1 MTTHFYYELKSVIA
15 QTLLSASLFLLIYC
29 AKIKPGQGL
38 GAGMT
43 EETRE
48 VRGRIPKDLKIAFE
62 IACARLEVTQTA
74 ALEDAIKDWLKKQE
88 SASGGK

>member
-1 MTTHFYYELKSVIA
+1 VTTHFDYESKSAIA
-15 QTLLSASLFLLIYC
+15 QSLLSANPFLLIYY
-29 AKIKPGQGL
+29 ARINPGRGF

-48 VRGRIPKDLKIAFE
+48 VRGRIPKELKIAFE

-74 ALEDAIKDWLKKQE
+74 ALEEAIKDWLKKQE
-88 SASGGK
+88 SASGDK

>member
-1 MTTHFYYELKSVIA
+1 
-15 QTLLSASLFLLIYC
+15 
-29 AKIKPGQGL
+29 
-38 GAGMT
+38 MT

-48 VRGRIPKDLKIAFE
+48 VRGRIPKELKIAFE

-88 SASGGK
+88 STSAEK

>member
-1 MTTHFYYELKSVIA
+1 
-15 QTLLSASLFLLIYC
+15 
-29 AKIKPGQGL
+29 
-38 GAGMT
+38 MT

-48 VRGRIPKDLKIAFE
+48 VRGRIPKELKIAFE

-88 SASGGK
+88 SASAEK